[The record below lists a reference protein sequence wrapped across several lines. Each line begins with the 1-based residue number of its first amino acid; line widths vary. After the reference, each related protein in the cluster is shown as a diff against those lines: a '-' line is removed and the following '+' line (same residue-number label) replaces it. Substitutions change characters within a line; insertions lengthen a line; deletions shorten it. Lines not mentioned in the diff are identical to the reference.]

1 MENTSKGLCFQDEH
15 MLLTIFENIKT
26 LLRLIR
32 ILKNKNMLVFVRF
45 HKTSKH

>member
-26 LLRLIR
+26 ALRLIR